1 MGGRYPQWFRDQ
13 RYREYRQER
22 TVHFVGRCL
31 LVGAL
36 AGAVMGMVRPA
47 AALPIIVAGIGVYML
62 LT

>member
-1 MGGRYPQWFRDQ
+1 MGGRYPQWFRDPRSREHRQ
-13 RYREYRQER
+13 RR

-36 AGAVMGMVRPA
+36 VGVVTSMVGPA

-62 LT
+62 MT